1 MNLKEKIVFTALDI
15 FSEKGYTKAT
25 ISEICTKAGTSKG
38 GFYHHFKSKDEIL
51 DEITNMYFKEV
62 LDRYDQ
68 LLEKS
73 DEDVITLLENV
84 FQTINTYKEEQLSKW
99 ESITKLYAHRD
110 SHLVI
115 RKLADNFEEVTM
127 KVHLSLLE
135 KGIKTGEITVTN
147 PKALAKMWSMLLI
160 QLYAKINEIVA
171 NPNSQDLIEEY
182 HEFALFVEDTVN
194 FSIKVKPRNINI
206 TLYAKEYL
214 KQVLDKMKDMGL
226 L

>member
-1 MNLKEKIVFTALDI
+1 VNLKERIVFTALDV

-25 ISEICTKAGTSKG
+25 ISEICKKAGTSKG

-51 DEITNMYFKEV
+51 DEITSMYFQEV
-62 LDRYDQ
+62 LDRYDR
-68 LLEKS
+68 LLDRS
-73 DEDVITLLENV
+73 DEAVITLLESV
-84 FQTINTYKEEQLSKW
+84 FQTINSYKEEQLSKW

-135 KGIKTGEITVTN
+135 KGIKSGELEVAN

-171 NPNSQDLIEEY
+171 NPNNQDLVEEF
-182 HEFALFVEDTVN
+182 HQFALFIEETIN
-194 FSIKVKPRNINI
+194 FSIKSKTRAINV
-206 TLYAKEYL
+206 TTYADEYL
-214 KQVLDKMKDMGL
+214 HQVLKKMKDLGFL
-226 L
+226 